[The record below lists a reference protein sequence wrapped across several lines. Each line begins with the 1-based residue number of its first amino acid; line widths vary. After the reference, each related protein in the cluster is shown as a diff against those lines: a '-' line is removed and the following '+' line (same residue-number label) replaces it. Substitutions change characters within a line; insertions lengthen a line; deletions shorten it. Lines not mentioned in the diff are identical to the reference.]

1 MEEIIKSVMEA
12 LAASPQLAL
21 WALVVVYAYKVVVVG
36 SVYGVIRFIFDR
48 WHSAYTTPKHK
59 LEVIDIE
66 AKLRSM
72 TIQSCHE
79 DLIAQLERLRGIKSG
94 TGGMYIHYTDVQW
107 LRAAID
113 ERIESTTRK

>member
-1 MEEIIKSVMEA
+1 MEEVLTAVMNA

-21 WALVVVYAYKVVVVG
+21 WALVVVYAYKVAILG
-36 SVYGVIRFIFDR
+36 SVYGVIRFLAER
-48 WHSAYTTPKHK
+48 LHSAYTTPKHT
-59 LEVIDIE
+59 LQVVDLE

-79 DLIAQLERLRGIKSG
+79 DLIAQIERLK
-94 TGGMYIHYTDVQW
+94 GMSTHQAAFASYIHSSDVHW

-113 ERIESTTRK
+113 EKLAKAK